1 MPRAH
6 EYREAASLMR
16 RLEAR
21 VAHDWALVRIT
32 SDPDRISGGPTRS
45 VIGRSLDT
53 TDAELAR
60 ARVELDRLARI
71 CDRRAE
77 ICAGFTADLLHHRHL
92 VATTGVWS
100 SPPAPPARWVEP

>member
-6 EYREAASLMR
+6 EYREAASLLR
-16 RLEAR
+16 RLDAR
-21 VAHDWALVRIT
+21 IAHDWALVRIT
-32 SDPDRISGGPTRS
+32 SNPDRIADGATRS
-45 VIGRSLDT
+45 LMERSLDT
-53 TDAELAR
+53 TEAELTR

-77 ICAGFTADLLHHRHL
+77 ICAGFTADLLHHRQL
-92 VATTGVWS
+92 VAITGVWS